1 MSGPAMTEAGR
12 VLTGVVIF
20 LGIGLL
26 GFASA
31 QLTAKLLPQRNE
43 VADLKAALA
52 RQEELLMG
60 ITSRLDSQ
68 SDARTLELAIAKAKP

>member
-68 SDARTLELAIAKAKP
+68 SDARTLELAIAKAKR